1 MGLEVR
7 RKFCRQKQYMSRY
20 NSISKENQVIRENIV
35 PQNNLFATH
44 QKVLGVDYPSINVP
58 VGVHGDWAEKSQKTD
73 LHARVQ
79 IKKLTKEL
87 EAVKKENEEYAKQA
101 KYF

>member
-1 MGLEVR
+1 MKWR
-7 RKFCRQKQYMSRY
+7 
-20 NSISKENQVIRENIV
+20 
-35 PQNNLFATH
+35 LFFHDIKMKSFA
-44 QKVLGVDYPSINVP
+44 VLGIDYPSTNVP

-73 LHARVQ
+73 FHARVQ

-101 KYF
+101 KYFVTGIHDRNHPQNGRSFKHY